1 MMVFSLLNN
10 YNLIFFKR
18 NYFMQDKLIELIAE
32 ALEIDKTEAENDLI
46 LDPED
51 NWDSIALLSVIASI
65 DEEFNIQ
72 LDGDKLAEC
81 KSILEILKLLEENS

>member
-1 MMVFSLLNN
+1 MEN
-10 YNLIFFKR
+10 
-18 NYFMQDKLIELIAE
+18 KLIEIIAE
-32 ALEIDKTEAENDLI
+32 ALEIDKTVAENDLK

-65 DEEFNIQ
+65 DEEFDIQ

-81 KSILEILKLLEENS
+81 RSISDILKLLDDNS

>member
-1 MMVFSLLNN
+1 
-10 YNLIFFKR
+10 
-18 NYFMQDKLIELIAE
+18 MQDKLIELIAE
-32 ALEIDKTEAENDLI
+32 ALEIDKIEAENDLI

-81 KSILEILKLLEENS
+81 RSILEILKLLEENS

>member
-1 MMVFSLLNN
+1 MEN
-10 YNLIFFKR
+10 
-18 NYFMQDKLIELIAE
+18 KLIEIIAE
-32 ALEIDKTEAENDLI
+32 ALEIDKSEVENGMR

-72 LDGDKLAEC
+72 LDGDKLADC
-81 KSILEILKLLEENS
+81 RSIPEILKLLEDNS

>member
-1 MMVFSLLNN
+1 MEN
-10 YNLIFFKR
+10 
-18 NYFMQDKLIELIAE
+18 KLVEIIAE
-32 ALEIDKTEAENDLI
+32 ALEIDKSVAGNDLK

-65 DEEFNIQ
+65 DEEFDIQ

-81 KSILEILKLLEENS
+81 RSISDILKLLEYSS

>member
-1 MMVFSLLNN
+1 MEN
-10 YNLIFFKR
+10 
-18 NYFMQDKLIELIAE
+18 KLIEIIAE
-32 ALEIDKTEAENDLI
+32 ALEIDNSVAENNLK

-72 LDGDKLAEC
+72 LDGDKLADC
-81 KSILEILKLLEENS
+81 RSIPEILKLLEDNS

>member
-1 MMVFSLLNN
+1 MEN
-10 YNLIFFKR
+10 
-18 NYFMQDKLIELIAE
+18 KLVEIIAE
-32 ALEIDKTEAENDLI
+32 ALEIDKSVAVNDLK

-65 DEEFNIQ
+65 DEEFDIQ

-81 KSILEILKLLEENS
+81 RSISDISKTPRR

>member
-1 MMVFSLLNN
+1 MEN
-10 YNLIFFKR
+10 
-18 NYFMQDKLIELIAE
+18 KLVEIIAE
-32 ALEIDKTEAENDLI
+32 ALEIDKSVAGNDLK

-65 DEEFNIQ
+65 DGEFDIQ

-81 KSILEILKLLEENS
+81 RSISDILKLLEDSS

>member
-1 MMVFSLLNN
+1 MEN
-10 YNLIFFKR
+10 
-18 NYFMQDKLIELIAE
+18 KLIEIIAE
-32 ALEIDKTEAENDLI
+32 ALEIDKSVAENDLK

-65 DEEFNIQ
+65 DEEFDIQ

-81 KSILEILKLLEENS
+81 RSISEILKLLEENS